1 MYNVLKSRNSQDAL
15 YNILI
20 FLIYLVIMTFILR
33 FLWNGTLVK
42 YISILKPVDSLFHT
56 FMLALALT
64 VFKC

>member
-1 MYNVLKSRNSQDAL
+1 MYEIIKSRNAQDAL
-15 YNILI
+15 YNILKFI
-20 FLIYLVIMTFILR
+20 IYLIIMTLILR

-42 YISILKPVDSLFHT
+42 YISILKPVDSLLHT